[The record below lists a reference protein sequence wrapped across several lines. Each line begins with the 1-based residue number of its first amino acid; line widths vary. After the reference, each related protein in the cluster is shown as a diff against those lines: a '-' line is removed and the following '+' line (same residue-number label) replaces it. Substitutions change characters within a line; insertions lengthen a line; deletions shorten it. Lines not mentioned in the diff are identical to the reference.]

1 MSQGSHSRYFRPTPI
16 FQKSKQ
22 FGGFFSCDQKLTSV
36 DQLGLVTPL
45 QVVEDGGVVEVGQ
58 VDHVVAFLK
67 LWRVDLANLSRWES
81 FFLKKN
87 IKHKLPEHFIQLKS
101 KNEMQLHVYPEPR
114 VDNLYINKIKIRS
127 FMKAIAY

>member
-58 VDHVVAFLK
+58 VDHVVTLLE
-67 LWRVDLANLSRWES
+67 LWGVHLTHSRRGEG
-81 FFLKKN
+81 FFLKFYV
-87 IKHKLPEHFIQLKS
+87 IKA
-101 KNEMQLHVYPEPR
+101 
-114 VDNLYINKIKIRS
+114 YIMLSNVI
-127 FMKAIAY
+127 